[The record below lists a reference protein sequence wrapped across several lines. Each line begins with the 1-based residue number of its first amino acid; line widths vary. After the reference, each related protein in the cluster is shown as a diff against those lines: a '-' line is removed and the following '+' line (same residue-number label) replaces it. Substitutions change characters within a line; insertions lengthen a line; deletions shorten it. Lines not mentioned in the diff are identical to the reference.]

1 MNNTQSNENIPWVEK
16 YRPEKFEDII
26 LSEFNKKMFEN
37 MILFNYI
44 PNLLFYG
51 PPGTG
56 KTTTIINLIS
66 KYQEKYEQKNKQLVI
81 HLNASD
87 ERGIEVIRNQIS
99 QFVNTKNLFSFGM
112 KFIILDE
119 VDYMT
124 KNAQRALHDLMQKY
138 DSNVRFCLICN
149 YISKIEQG
157 LRSEFVRLR
166 FNKLSEKHIISYL
179 KKISNSEKLN
189 LNLKQL
195 KQINNMYI
203 CDVRSMINFM
213 QVNQYHLKHA
223 NILEENSIKL
233 ILKKIYSLQDNNNKN
248 VTNYITKQCI
258 KYNIDKKELINKLF
272 DFIINNCKITC
283 DFLQKMEFIYH
294 STLIKDYD
302 YIEYSI
308 LILYDYLKLNKNN
321 IIDNKLVD

>member
-166 FNKLSEKHIISYL
+166 FNKLSEKHIISWQ
-179 KKISNSEKLN
+179 KKYQMKKLN

-283 DFLQKMEFIYH
+283 DFCKNGIIYH

-321 IIDNKLVD
+321 IIDHKLVD

>member
-321 IIDNKLVD
+321 IIDHKLVD

>member
-166 FNKLSEKHIISYL
+166 FNRLSERYIISYL
-179 KKISNSEKLN
+179 KKISTAEKLG
-189 LNLKQL
+189 LTSRQL
-195 KQINNMYI
+195 KQIINMYI

-213 QVNQYHLKHA
+213 QVNQYHLKNT
-223 NILEENSIKL
+223 NILEEGTIKSIL
-233 ILKKIYSLQDNNNKN
+233 QKIRTMKVSDSGKA
-248 VTNYITKQCI
+248 VSYISKQCI
-258 KYNIDKKELINKLF
+258 KYNIDKKQLINKLL
-272 DFIINNCKITC
+272 DFTIINFEITC
-283 DFLQKMEFIYH
+283 DILKKIEFIYH
-294 STLIKDYD
+294 STVINEND
-302 YIEYSI
+302 YIYYSLSI
-308 LILYDYLKLNKNN
+308 IFNFLENEKDIKNKK
-321 IIDNKLVD
+321 NKF